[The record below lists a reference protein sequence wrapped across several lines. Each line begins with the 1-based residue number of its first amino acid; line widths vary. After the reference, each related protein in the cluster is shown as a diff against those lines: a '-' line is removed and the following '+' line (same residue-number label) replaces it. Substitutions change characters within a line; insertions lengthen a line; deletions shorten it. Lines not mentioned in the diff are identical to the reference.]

1 MYLIFL
7 DTFVSVSLRSIIHSY
22 KSIWIHDKRWSCKV
36 SVSLR
41 SIIHSYIQDLNVRI
55 SYLLFPSP
63 YGVSFILIISIAI
76 VVYIFLIKKWV
87 SVSLRSIIH
96 SYFIKDI
103 KEVTEYI
110 QFPSP
115 YGVSFILI
123 QWYKALY
130 PRKIYKVSVSL
141 RSIIHSYDT
150 TKDLK
155 QYIAEFSFRL
165 LTEYHSFLL

>member
-1 MYLIFL
+1 M
-7 DTFVSVSLRSIIHSY
+7 
-22 KSIWIHDKRWSCKV
+22 
-36 SVSLR
+36 
-41 SIIHSYIQDLNVRI
+41 
-55 SYLLFPSP
+55 FPSP

-141 RSIIHSYDT
+141 RSIIHSYGRWCINDIH
-150 TKDLK
+150 
-155 QYIAEFSFRL
+155 QYTDSVSVSLRSIIHSYLSNSTYPLYIPFSSSFRL
-165 LTEYHSFLL
+165 LTEYHSFL